1 MSNDLH
7 LSVGRPLEPY
17 CEKLATTHQQTDARA
32 AALRTSTG
40 YRAHWQRHKQAHP
53 CQNGLLA
60 HDLAAL
66 PLSQAIPA
74 PSPLHRQSSLI
85 SNHSLQL
92 DRLAGSQTDGP
103 STQPLVKPLSP
114 ISEQS
119 YVPTPTSRRDLFPT
133 DVEPSTPVSSA
144 STYSAFLRRPLKRS
158 ISATSTSSNVTS
170 IHPPTLP
177 PLNITP
183 LEIRPIYPPVSHR
196 AGPQLF
202 STVYED
208 TASERTGS
216 FVTARSLAG
225 DTEDTVSPTGRAV
238 DVRGPSGSTTL
249 YSSAALPVGGMDP
262 FTDSDRASTPFTMTP
277 PSGSG
282 SGNDSSSSGA
292 QQPPHARPRPRTRG
306 PTSGGSGSG
315 TSDTFAL
322 RRLTFGSAL
331 SRPSFS
337 AARRAAL
344 ARLPPLPI
352 LLFWAGFVAPWC
364 WLIGGWLIAEG
375 RWEENGKARA
385 ALPLWRP
392 RKQRQGSP
400 NKGKSASVDPLL
412 GKDLEKGQG
421 EEAKE
426 GQQAP
431 GGVRVGDA
439 AATAAAVPH
448 RHWAWAFWN
457 PFAPRAS
464 ALLETHAGHGASPS
478 GDGDAVQKEKV
489 VTFVKP
495 YSAEVWVYRCR
506 LAAVISAV
514 MLLTAF
520 IVTLVIVGGSSQ

>member
-1 MSNDLH
+1 MANFFPAASRLDVERPSSLRRTPTR
-7 LSVGRPLEPY
+7 SVLRETGNETQADGRQGRPSHVSWL
-17 CEKLATTHQQTDARA
+17 
-32 AALRTSTG
+32 
-40 YRAHWQRHKQAHP
+40 
-53 CQNGLLA
+53 QNS
-60 HDLAAL
+60 LAASQAGPPMPKRPPSVRL
-66 PLSQAIPA
+66 GRSASLSAIPA
-74 PSPLHRQSSLI
+74 PLPLHRQSSTI

-92 DRLAGSQTDGP
+92 DRLASSRTDGP
-103 STQPLVKPLSP
+103 SAQPPAKPLSP

-133 DVEPSTPVSSA
+133 DMEPGTPVSVA

-158 ISATSTSSNVTS
+158 ISATSTSSLHTNVTS

-183 LEIRPIYPPVSHR
+183 LEIRPVYPPVSHR

-225 DTEDTVSPTGRAV
+225 DTEDPVSPASGRAAV

-249 YSSAALPVGGMDP
+249 YSPAPLPGGGMDP
-262 FTDSDRASTPFTMTP
+262 LTDSDRASTPFTTTP
-277 PSGSG
+277 PNGT
-282 SGNDSSSSGA
+282 DSSSSDA
-292 QQPPHARPRPRTRG
+292 QPPTAHARPRPRTRG
-306 PTSGGSGSG
+306 PTPGGSGSG
-315 TSDTFAL
+315 TSDTFVL
-322 RRLTFGSAL
+322 RRQTFGSAF

-337 AARRAAL
+337 AARRAL
-344 ARLPPLPI
+344 ARLPPLPV

-392 RKQRQGSP
+392 RRRQRT
-400 NKGKSASVDPLL
+400 KGKGKTAVPLL

-421 EEAKE
+421 GGAKE
-426 GQQAP
+426 GQQQQHAT
-431 GGVRVGDA
+431 GGDVA
-439 AATAAAVPH
+439 PH
-448 RHWAWAFWN
+448 RHWAWAWWI

-464 ALLETHAGHGASPS
+464 ALVETHAAPPS
-478 GDGDAVQKEKV
+478 SDGDAVQKEKV

-514 MLLTAF
+514 MFLTAF
-520 IVTLVIVGGSSQ
+520 IVTLVIVGGSRQ

>member
-1 MSNDLH
+1 MPFH
-7 LSVGRPLEPY
+7 
-17 CEKLATTHQQTDARA
+17 A
-32 AALRTSTG
+32 
-40 YRAHWQRHKQAHP
+40 
-53 CQNGLLA
+53 
-60 HDLAAL
+60 
-66 PLSQAIPA
+66 
-74 PSPLHRQSSLI
+74 
-85 SNHSLQL
+85 
-92 DRLAGSQTDGP
+92 
-103 STQPLVKPLSP
+103 
-114 ISEQS
+114 
-119 YVPTPTSRRDLFPT
+119 
-133 DVEPSTPVSSA
+133 A

-170 IHPPTLP
+170 THPPTLP

-183 LEIRPIYPPVSHR
+183 LDIRPVYPPVSHR

-208 TASERTGS
+208 TTSERTGS

-225 DTEDTVSPTGRAV
+225 DTEDPVSPVGRAV

-249 YSSAALPVGGMDP
+249 YSSAALPVGVMDP

-282 SGNDSSSSGA
+282 NDSGGDSSSS
-292 QQPPHARPRPRTRG
+292 PPHARPRPRTRG

-315 TSDTFAL
+315 TSDTFVL

-331 SRPSFS
+331 SRPSFT
-337 AARRAAL
+337 AARRAL
-344 ARLPPLPI
+344 ARLPPLPV

-392 RKQRQGSP
+392 RKRQGIQS
-400 NKGKSASVDPLL
+400 KGKSASASVGGGPLL
-412 GKDLEKGQG
+412 GKDLEKGREG
-421 EEAKE
+421 EAKE
-426 GQQAP
+426 GQQAA
-431 GGVRVGDA
+431 GGVGVGDPA
-439 AATAAAVPH
+439 AAAAPPH

-457 PFAPRAS
+457 PCAPRTS
-464 ALLETHAGHGASPS
+464 TLLATHAGHGVSPS
-478 GDGDAVQKEKV
+478 GDGDAGQKEKV

-514 MLLTAF
+514 ILLTAF

>member
-1 MSNDLH
+1 M
-7 LSVGRPLEPY
+7 
-17 CEKLATTHQQTDARA
+17 
-32 AALRTSTG
+32 
-40 YRAHWQRHKQAHP
+40 
-53 CQNGLLA
+53 
-60 HDLAAL
+60 
-66 PLSQAIPA
+66 
-74 PSPLHRQSSLI
+74 
-85 SNHSLQL
+85 
-92 DRLAGSQTDGP
+92 
-103 STQPLVKPLSP
+103 PLSP

-133 DVEPSTPVSSA
+133 DVEPGTPVSVA

-158 ISATSTSSNVTS
+158 ISATSTSSLHTNVTS

-183 LEIRPIYPPVSHR
+183 LEIRPVYPPVSHR

-225 DTEDTVSPTGRAV
+225 DTEDPASPVGRAAV

-249 YSSAALPVGGMDP
+249 YSSAALPGGGGMDH
-262 FTDSDRASTPFTMTP
+262 FTDSDRGSTPFTTTP

-282 SGNDSSSSGA
+282 TDSSSSDA
-292 QQPPHARPRPRTRG
+292 PPPPPTTHARPRPRTRG

-315 TSDTFAL
+315 TSDTFVL

-331 SRPSFS
+331 SRPSFT
-337 AARRAAL
+337 AARRAL
-344 ARLPPLPI
+344 ARLPPLPV

-392 RKQRQGSP
+392 RRRQRA
-400 NKGKSASVDPLL
+400 KGKGKTVVPLA
-412 GKDLEKGQG
+412 KDVEKGQG
-421 EEAKE
+421 DGAEE
-426 GQQAP
+426 GRQQQAT
-431 GGVRVGDA
+431 GA
-439 AATAAAVPH
+439 ASHGP
-448 RHWAWAFWN
+448 WAWAWWI

-464 ALLETHAGHGASPS
+464 ALVDTHAGNGAPPS

-489 VTFVKP
+489 VTFAKP

-520 IVTLVIVGGSSQ
+520 IVTLVIVVGSSQ

>member
-1 MSNDLH
+1 MAHFFPAASRLDVERPSSLRRIPTRNVLRETGDETQADGRQ
-7 LSVGRPLEPY
+7 GRPSHINWL
-17 CEKLATTHQQTDARA
+17 Q
-32 AALRTSTG
+32 SS
-40 YRAHWQRHKQAHP
+40 
-53 CQNGLLA
+53 
-60 HDLAAL
+60 LAASQAGL
-66 PLSQAIPA
+66 PMPKRPPSVRLGRSASLSAIPA
-74 PSPLHRQSSLI
+74 PSPLHRQSSTI

-92 DRLAGSQTDGP
+92 DRLASSRTDGP
-103 STQPLVKPLSP
+103 SAQPQAKPMPLSP

-119 YVPTPTSRRDLFPT
+119 YIPTPTSRRDLFPT
-133 DVEPSTPVSSA
+133 DVEPGTPVSVA

-158 ISATSTSSNVTS
+158 ISATSTSSLHTNVTS

-183 LEIRPIYPPVSHR
+183 LEIRPVYPPVSHR

-225 DTEDTVSPTGRAV
+225 DTEDPVSPASGRAAV

-249 YSSAALPVGGMDP
+249 YSSAALPGGGGGMDP
-262 FTDSDRASTPFTMTP
+262 FTDSDRGSTPFTTTP

-282 SGNDSSSSGA
+282 TDSSSSDA
-292 QQPPHARPRPRTRG
+292 PAPTTHARPRPRTRG

-315 TSDTFAL
+315 TSDTFVL

-331 SRPSFS
+331 SRPSFT
-337 AARRAAL
+337 AARRAL
-344 ARLPPLPI
+344 ARLPPLPV

-392 RKQRQGSP
+392 RRRQRT
-400 NKGKSASVDPLL
+400 KGKGKGKTAVPLL
-412 GKDLEKGQG
+412 GKDLEKGPGDGAQ
-421 EEAKE
+421 EEQQQQ
-426 GQQAP
+426 QQAT
-431 GGVRVGDA
+431 GADA
-439 AATAAAVPH
+439 APH
-448 RHWAWAFWN
+448 RHWAWAWWI

-464 ALLETHAGHGASPS
+464 ALVETHGAPPS

-495 YSAEVWVYRCR
+495 YSAEVWVYR
-506 LAAVISAV
+506 SP
-514 MLLTAF
+514 
-520 IVTLVIVGGSSQ
+520 